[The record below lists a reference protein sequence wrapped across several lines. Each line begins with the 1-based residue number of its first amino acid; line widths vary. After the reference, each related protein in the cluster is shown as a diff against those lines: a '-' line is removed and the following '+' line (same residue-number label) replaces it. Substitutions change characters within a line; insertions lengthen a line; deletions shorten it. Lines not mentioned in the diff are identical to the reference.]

1 MGGMQG
7 VSLAPAF
14 APNRKDRRVQRLGGR
29 LRWVPVGWVR
39 RATAVVW
46 MNTLIGAVVVV
57 AALTVGLVP
66 SSETTPHDWAVRA
79 LTLFA
84 VWLLSFLP
92 GWLYVRFL
100 GLRAGALWNEYVLN
114 LHRLAWDDAKY
125 LPPPPRDSRYAEAS
139 DAGQGGIRSDNIY
152 RQKFDAYYGRQV
164 SERSSRR
171 EDFTVSV
178 ETMFPV
184 FLCTTTLAVAW
195 SVMLWDPAR
204 LISPSGSWTT
214 LEFGFLGAYAFA
226 ISMLVRRFY
235 QSDLRPSAYATVMLR
250 LILALLFVTAL
261 DELFAATTDRSSVD
275 NHTEMVVAF
284 VVGFFPLIGLQAL
297 QRAAAK
303 VLHVFVPQVTPDY
316 PLDQLD
322 GLNIWYE
329 ARLAEEGVE
338 DMQNLTTMNL
348 VDVILHTRAP
358 VGRLV
363 DWVDQAFLLIHLDP
377 TDRTDLAAARNATN
391 GQLSRTGA
399 GTRVA
404 LRRLGVRSATDLL
417 KAFDPDAP
425 GSQCADGQRLSPD
438 ALTARGLD
446 PDQIN
451 LLIRVLRAERGLDP
465 IWNWKSGGPALLR
478 SKAADPV

>member
-1 MGGMQG
+1 MSGIQEA
-7 VSLAPAF
+7 SLAPAF
-14 APNRKDRRVQRLGGR
+14 VPERRRAERRG
-29 LRWVPVGWVR
+29 WSPAGWVR
-39 RATAVVW
+39 RTTAVVW
-46 MNTLIGAVVVV
+46 MNALIGAVVAV

-66 SSETTPHDWAVRA
+66 SGGTARHDWALRA

-114 LHRLAWDDAKY
+114 LYRLGWDEVKC
-125 LPPPPRDSRYAEAS
+125 LPPPPADSRYAEIP
-139 DAGQGGIRSDNIY
+139 DAGAGVSRTDNIY
-152 RQKFDAYYGRQV
+152 RQKFDAYYGREV
-164 SERSSRR
+164 SQHSGRSS
-171 EDFTVSV
+171 DFTVSV

-204 LISPSGSWTT
+204 LVSPSGQWTT
-214 LEFGFLGAYAFA
+214 LEFAFLGAYAFA

-250 LILALLFVTAL
+250 IILVLLLVTAL
-261 DELFAATTDRSSVD
+261 SQLFAIPENQSPAE
-275 NHTEMVVAF
+275 NQTEMVVAF

-303 VLHVFVPQVTPDY
+303 VLHVLVPQVAPDY

-329 ARLAEEGVE
+329 ARLVEEGVE

-377 TDRTDLAAARNATN
+377 ADRAELAAARKSVD
-391 GQLSRTGA
+391 GQGARTGA
-399 GTRVA
+399 ATRVA
-404 LRRLGVRSATDLL
+404 LRRMGVRSASDLL
-417 KAFDPDAP
+417 NAFDPNAP
-425 GSQCADGQRLSPD
+425 GGHSAGGQQPYSPES
-438 ALTARGLD
+438 LTAHGLD
-446 PDQIN
+446 PDQIS
-451 LLIRVLRAERGLDP
+451 LLVRVLRAERGLDP
-465 IWNWKSGGPALLR
+465 IWNWKCGGPARVSPKR
-478 SKAADPV
+478 S

>member
-1 MGGMQG
+1 M
-7 VSLAPAF
+7 
-14 APNRKDRRVQRLGGR
+14 
-29 LRWVPVGWVR
+29 RWRPGAWVR

-46 MNTLIGAVVVV
+46 MNALIGGVVVG
-57 AALTVGLVP
+57 AALTAGVAP
-66 SSETTPHDWAVRA
+66 SGRTTSHDWAMRA
-79 LTLFA
+79 LTVFA

-114 LHRLAWDDAKY
+114 LHRLGWDDARY
-125 LPPPPRDSRYAEAS
+125 LPAPPRDSRYGQAS
-139 DAGQGGIRSDNIY
+139 NGGRGGGSRSDNIY

-164 SERSSRR
+164 SEKSGRG
-171 EDFTVSV
+171 EDFTVTV

-195 SVMLWDPAR
+195 TVLLWDPAR
-204 LISPSGSWTT
+204 LISPSGPWTT

-226 ISMLVRRFY
+226 VSMLVRRFY

-250 LILALLFVTAL
+250 IILVLLFVTVL
-261 DELFAATTDRSSVD
+261 GQLFAAAADRSLAE

-297 QRAAAK
+297 QRATAK
-303 VLHVFVPQVTPDY
+303 VLHVVVPQVAPEY

-358 VGRLV
+358 VGRLI

-377 TDRTDLAAARNATN
+377 ADRAELAAARSATD
-391 GQLSRTGA
+391 GQNSRTGA
-399 GTRVA
+399 GTRVG
-404 LRRLGVRSATDLL
+404 LRRIGVRSATDLL
-417 KAFDPDAP
+417 KAFDPDTP
-425 GSQCADGQRLSPD
+425 GSQDSDGRP
-438 ALTARGLD
+438 LTPEVFTAHGLD
-446 PDQIN
+446 PDQIS
-451 LLIRVLRAERGLDP
+451 LLVRVLRAERGLDP
-465 IWNWKSGGPALLR
+465 IWNWKIGGPSLHP
-478 SKAADPV
+478 SKHLTA

>member
-1 MGGMQG
+1 MGGVQE
-7 VSLAPAF
+7 VSLVTAF
-14 APNRKDRRVQRLGGR
+14 APAHDDGRPQHLGWR
-29 LRWVPVGWVR
+29 LRWLPGAWLR

-57 AALTVGLVP
+57 AALTVGLIP
-66 SSETTPHDWAVRA
+66 GSRTTSHDWALRA

-114 LHRLAWDDAKY
+114 LHRLGWDDARY

-139 DAGQGGIRSDNIY
+139 DAGRGGGSRSDNIY
-152 RQKFDAYYGRQV
+152 RQKFDAYYGRKV
-164 SERSSRR
+164 SENSGQG

-184 FLCTTTLAVAW
+184 FLCTTMLAVAW
-195 SVMLWDPAR
+195 SVMLWDPVR
-204 LISPSGSWTT
+204 LISPSGPWTT

-235 QSDLRPSAYATVMLR
+235 QSDLRPSAYATVVLR
-250 LILALLFVTAL
+250 IILVLLFVTAL
-261 DELFAATTDRSSVD
+261 DQLFAVAADGSPAE
-275 NHTEMVVAF
+275 NHTAMVVAF

-297 QRAAAK
+297 QRATAK
-303 VLHVFVPQVTPDY
+303 VLHVVVPQVAPEY

-322 GLNIWYE
+322 GVNIWYE

-363 DWVDQAFLLIHLDP
+363 DWVDQAFLLVHLDP
-377 TDRTDLAAARNATN
+377 ADRAALAAARDATEGPN
-391 GQLSRTGA
+391 PRTGA
-399 GTRVA
+399 GARVG
-404 LRRLGVRSATDLL
+404 LRRIGVRSATDLL

-425 GSQCADGQRLSPD
+425 GSPPFTPD
-438 ALTARGLD
+438 ALAAHGLD

-451 LLIRVLRAERGLDP
+451 LLVRVLRAERGLDP
-465 IWNWKSGGPALLR
+465 IWNWKSGGPALHS
-478 SKAADPV
+478 SKGG

>member
-1 MGGMQG
+1 MGGVQE
-7 VSLAPAF
+7 VSLVTAF
-14 APNRKDRRVQRLGGR
+14 APAHDDGRPQHLGWR
-29 LRWVPVGWVR
+29 LRWLPGAWVR

-57 AALTVGLVP
+57 AALTVGLIP
-66 SSETTPHDWAVRA
+66 SSRTTSHDWALRA

-114 LHRLAWDDAKY
+114 LHRLGWDDARY
-125 LPPPPRDSRYAEAS
+125 LPPPPRDSRYAEVS
-139 DAGQGGIRSDNIY
+139 DARRGGGSRSDNIY
-152 RQKFDAYYGRQV
+152 RQKFDAYYGRKV
-164 SERSSRR
+164 SENSGQG

-184 FLCTTTLAVAW
+184 FLCTTMLAVAW
-195 SVMLWDPAR
+195 SVMLWDPVR
-204 LISPSGSWTT
+204 LISPSGPWTT

-235 QSDLRPSAYATVMLR
+235 QSDLRPSAYATVVLR
-250 LILALLFVTAL
+250 IILVLLFVTAL
-261 DELFAATTDRSSVD
+261 DQLFAVAPDRSPAE
-275 NHTEMVVAF
+275 NHTAMVVAF

-297 QRAAAK
+297 QRATAK
-303 VLHVFVPQVTPDY
+303 VLHVVVPQVAPEY

-322 GLNIWYE
+322 GVNIWYE

-363 DWVDQAFLLIHLDP
+363 DWVDQAFLLVHLDP
-377 TDRTDLAAARNATN
+377 ADRAALAAARDATKGPN
-391 GQLSRTGA
+391 PRTGA
-399 GTRVA
+399 GARVG
-404 LRRLGVRSATDLL
+404 LRRIGVRSATDLL

-425 GSQCADGQRLSPD
+425 GSPPLTPD
-438 ALTARGLD
+438 ALAAHGLD

-451 LLIRVLRAERGLDP
+451 LLVRVLRAERGLDP
-465 IWNWKSGGPALLR
+465 IWNWKSGGPALHS
-478 SKAADPV
+478 SKGG

>member
-14 APNRKDRRVQRLGGR
+14 APAREDRPLQRLGGK
-29 LRWVPVGWVR
+29 LRWVRGGWVR

-46 MNTLIGAVVVV
+46 MNALIGAVVMV
-57 AALTVGLVP
+57 AAVTVGLVP
-66 SSETTPHDWAVRA
+66 NGKTTSHDWAVRG
-79 LTLFA
+79 LTVFA

-114 LHRLAWDDAKY
+114 LHRLGWDDPKY
-125 LPPPPRDSRYAEAS
+125 LPPPPRDSRYAEGS
-139 DAGQGGIRSDNIY
+139 GAGRGAGPRSDNIY

-164 SERSSRR
+164 SEKSGRG
-171 EDFTVSV
+171 EDFAVNI

-184 FLCTTTLAVAW
+184 LLCTTTLAVAW
-195 SVMLWDPAR
+195 SVMLWDPAH
-204 LISPSGSWTT
+204 LVNPSGPWTT

-250 LILALLFVTAL
+250 IILVLLFVTAL
-261 DELFAATTDRSSVD
+261 DQLFAVAADRSVTES
-275 NHTEMVVAF
+275 HTEMVVAF

-297 QRAAAK
+297 QRATAK
-303 VLHVFVPQVTPDY
+303 VLHVFVPQVAPEY

-377 TDRTDLAAARNATN
+377 ADRTELAAARSAND
-391 GQLSRTGA
+391 GQISHTGA
-399 GTRVA
+399 GTRVG
-404 LRRLGVRSATDLL
+404 LRRIGVRSATDLL
-417 KAFDPDAP
+417 KALDPEAP
-425 GSQCADGQRLSPD
+425 GSQCADRQPLTPE
-438 ALTARGLD
+438 ALTAHGLD
-446 PDQIN
+446 PDQID
-451 LLIRVLRAERGLDP
+451 LLVRVLRTERGLDP
-465 IWNWKSGGPALLR
+465 IWNWKAGGPALR
-478 SKAADPV
+478 SCKRG

>member
-14 APNRKDRRVQRLGGR
+14 APAREGRRFQRLGAK
-29 LRWVPVGWVR
+29 LRWLRGGWVR

-46 MNTLIGAVVVV
+46 MNALIGAVVVV
-57 AALTVGLVP
+57 AAVTVGLVP
-66 SSETTPHDWAVRA
+66 NGKTTSHDWAARG

-114 LHRLAWDDAKY
+114 LHRLGWDDARY
-125 LPPPPRDSRYAEAS
+125 LPSPPKDSRYADAS
-139 DAGQGGIRSDNIY
+139 TSARGNGPRPDNIY

-164 SERSSRR
+164 SEKSGRG
-171 EDFTVSV
+171 EDFTVNI

-184 FLCTTTLAVAW
+184 LLCTTTLAVAW

-204 LISPSGSWTT
+204 LVSPSGPWTT

-250 LILALLFVTAL
+250 IILVLLFVTAL
-261 DELFAATTDRSSVD
+261 DQLFAVAADRTVAES
-275 NHTEMVVAF
+275 HTEMVVAF

-297 QRAAAK
+297 QRATAK
-303 VLHVFVPQVTPDY
+303 VLHVFVPQVAPEY

-363 DWVDQAFLLIHLDP
+363 DWVDQAFLLIHLDSA
-377 TDRTDLAAARNATN
+377 DRAELAAARGAND
-391 GQLSRTGA
+391 GQISHTGA
-399 GTRVA
+399 GTRVG
-404 LRRLGVRSATDLL
+404 LRRIGVRSATDLL
-417 KAFDPDAP
+417 KALDPEAP
-425 GSQCADGQRLSPD
+425 GSRCADRPPLTPE
-438 ALTARGLD
+438 ALTAHGLD
-446 PDQIN
+446 PDQID
-451 LLIRVLRAERGLDP
+451 LLVRVLRTERGLDP
-465 IWNWKSGGPALLR
+465 VWNWKAGGPALR
-478 SKAADPV
+478 TCKPA

>member
-1 MGGMQG
+1 MSGIQEA
-7 VSLAPAF
+7 SLAPAF
-14 APNRKDRRVQRLGGR
+14 APERPRAAQRG
-29 LRWVPVGWVR
+29 WSPAGWVR
-39 RATAVVW
+39 RTTAVVW
-46 MNTLIGAVVVV
+46 MNALIGGVV
-57 AALTVGLVP
+57 AIAAFTVGL
-66 SSETTPHDWAVRA
+66 TPTSGAARHDWAVRA

-114 LHRLAWDDAKY
+114 LHRLGWDDVNN
-125 LPPPPRDSRYAEAS
+125 LPPPPADSSYAKTPDSRVGAT
-139 DAGQGGIRSDNIY
+139 QTDNIY

-164 SERSSRR
+164 SEHSGRNS
-171 EDFTVSV
+171 DFTVSV

-195 SVMLWDPAR
+195 SVMLWDPTR
-204 LISPSGSWTT
+204 LVSPSGQWTT
-214 LEFGFLGAYAFA
+214 LEFAFLGAYAFA

-250 LILALLFVTAL
+250 IILVLLLVTAL
-261 DELFAATTDRSSVD
+261 DQLFAIPANQGVAD
-275 NHTEMVVAF
+275 NQTEMVVAF

-303 VLHVFVPQVTPDY
+303 VLHVFVPQVAPDY

-329 ARLAEEGVE
+329 ARLVEEGVE
-338 DMQNLTTMNL
+338 DMQNLITMNL

-358 VGRLV
+358 VGRLI

-377 TDRTDLAAARNATN
+377 ADRAGLAAARKAVD
-391 GQLSRTGA
+391 GQSSRTGA
-399 GTRVA
+399 ATRVA
-404 LRRLGVRSATDLL
+404 LRRMGVRSATGLL

-425 GSQCADGQRLSPD
+425 GHQGASGQQLSSPESL
-438 ALTARGLD
+438 AAHGLD

-451 LLIRVLRAERGLDP
+451 LLVRVLRAERGLDP
-465 IWNWKSGGPALLR
+465 IWNWKCGGPARLSQGR
-478 SKAADPV
+478 H